1 MLNAYKKYWK
11 NYFNFKDS
19 SSRSDY
25 WWLILANV
33 IIFTILLIFSIIAII
48 AVFPSFLEAISGSSI
63 ASKSS
68 SNSSS
73 VWIFGSLLIA
83 VILFVFANIIPAI
96 SLGVRRV
103 RD

>member
-33 IIFTILLIFSIIAII
+33 IIFTILLIFSNKEFYAAI
-48 AVFPSFLEAISGSSI
+48 LSS
-63 ASKSS
+63 KL
-68 SNSSS
+68 
-73 VWIFGSLLIA
+73 VTK
-83 VILFVFANIIPAI
+83 V
-96 SLGVRRV
+96 
-103 RD
+103 